1 MTSQEQPIVI
11 ELTEEQQR
19 LIYRMSGQHAKVLE
33 LTPDAADLAGG
44 FGRALQFRWRQS
56 VATGIPRQVWG
67 AGPEPR
73 PQAPEDGTE

>member
-33 LTPDAADLAGG
+33 LTPDASDASVGS
-44 FGRALQFRWRQS
+44 GRALQFHWRQS
-56 VATGIPRQVWG
+56 IATGIPRQVWG
-67 AGPEPR
+67 TASQQR
-73 PQAPEDGTE
+73 PPAAEDDAK